1 MANGKKSRKNLVT
14 RRRAFAAAFAV
25 LATGATAS
33 CSNTPEF
40 PGRTIGATA
49 GRITE
54 EKLTEQYGSTI
65 TSITQDEM
73 FYDQESFTTNP
84 GNLGIV
90 GPETRDEYP
99 EENFRPTNGRMLMQV
114 VFVEGQLR
122 IKDHSRDGIDPNDLA
137 WFAKRIDDRR
147 EVIETAMAAGQIS
160 KINFRL
166 DGSGFNFT
174 DNTSYSRDAYF
185 LHGEYDASGEK
196 ELDFVFPHG
205 DLQLDRSTFVQQIM
219 HETGHALLQ
228 KVSDEIK
235 GGAPVTPEVQRL
247 INACDAVHAKAM
259 EQMNQYAYD
268 VYIQLDLAQYAEDD
282 PMKKAALKK
291 MRDEYLSGDISSMQ
305 PASESHWIGGED
317 AQLGEL
323 GQNCATNSVIRQ
335 FGLTSK
341 RYFPGTDRSAG
352 MSNPR
357 AEDYFYS
364 ADAAFYK
371 TIGSLTVYGSLTEEN
386 VNSVNP
392 FGHPYDN
399 IGEAFASAFALTI
412 VTPENVGRRLSWTKV
427 EDAQLAQELIDS
439 VKAVLL
445 SEYPQFA
452 KLIDACYGD
461 LQSAKQ
467 DPHLQ
472 PFPKSDCTISY

>member
-1 MANGKKSRKNLVT
+1 MGNGRKSRKQLKLK
-14 RRRAFAAAFAV
+14 RRALAVSLAV
-25 LATGATAS
+25 LASGATAS

-49 GRITE
+49 GRIAE
-54 EKLTEQYGSTI
+54 ENLTEQYGPTL
-65 TSITQDEM
+65 TSIAEDQT
-73 FYDQESFTTNP
+73 FYDQENFTTNP
-84 GNLGIV
+84 VNLGIV
-90 GPETRDEYP
+90 GAETRDEYP
-99 EENFRPTNGRMLMQV
+99 EKNFRPTDGRMLMRV
-114 VFVEGQLR
+114 VLVNGQLR
-122 IKDHSRDGIDPNDLA
+122 IKDLSRDGIDPNNLA
-137 WFAKRIDDRR
+137 WFAKRIIDRR
-147 EVIETAMAAGQIS
+147 EIIETAMAAGQLS

-174 DNTSYSRDAYF
+174 DNTPYTSEDYF
-185 LHGEYDASGEK
+185 LHGEYDATGEH

-205 DLQLDRSTFVQQIM
+205 DLQLDRSAFVQQIM

-228 KVSDEIK
+228 KISDEIK

-259 EQMNQYAYD
+259 QQMNDYAYD
-268 VYIQLDLAQYAEDD
+268 VYVQLDLAQYAEED
-282 PMKKAALKK
+282 PIKKAALKK
-291 MRDEYLSGDISSMQ
+291 IRDEYLSGDISSMQ
-305 PASESHWIGGED
+305 PASESHWIRGET

-341 RYFPGTDRSAG
+341 RFFPEMDKSAG

-357 AEDYFYS
+357 SEDHFYS
-364 ADAAFYK
+364 ADSAFYK
-371 TIGSLTVYGSLTEEN
+371 TISSLTVYGNLTEE
-386 VNSVNP
+386 SVNASNT
-392 FGHPYDN
+392 FGHPYDD

-412 VTPENVGRRLSWTKV
+412 VTPENAGRRLSWVKV
-427 EDAQLAQELIDS
+427 EDSQLAQELYDS

-445 SEYPQFA
+445 AEYPQLS

-461 LQSAKQ
+461 LQLAKQ